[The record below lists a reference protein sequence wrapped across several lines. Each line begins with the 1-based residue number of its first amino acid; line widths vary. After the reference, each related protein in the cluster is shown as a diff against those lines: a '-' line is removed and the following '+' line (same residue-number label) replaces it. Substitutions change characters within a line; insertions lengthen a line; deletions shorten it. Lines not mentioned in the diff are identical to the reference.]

1 MVKKI
6 IDQSEYTATIDYYYS
21 DTSWKAYSV
30 YMKWDGCVEITKFY
44 NGGADKEDEERLHI
58 CQIDDFIEELKAMEA
73 DRLALIK
80 NAE

>member
-6 IDQSEYTATIDYYYS
+6 IEQSEHTATVEYYYDNS
-21 DTSWKAYSV
+21 PYLAYRV

-44 NGGADKEDEERLHI
+44 NGGTDEEQLHI

>member
-6 IDQSEYTATIDYYYS
+6 INQGEATATVEYYYDNS
-21 DTSWKAYSV
+21 PYLAYRAF
-30 YMKWDGCVEITKFY
+30 MKYDGCVEITKFY
-44 NGGADKEDEERLHI
+44 NGGTDEEQLHI
-58 CQIDDFIEELKAMEA
+58 CHVNDFIEDLKAMEA